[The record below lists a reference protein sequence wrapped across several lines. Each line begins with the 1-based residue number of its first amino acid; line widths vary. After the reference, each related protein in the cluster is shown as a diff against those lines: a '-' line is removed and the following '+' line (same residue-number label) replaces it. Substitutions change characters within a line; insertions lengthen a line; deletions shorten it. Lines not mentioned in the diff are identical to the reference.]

1 MLKNGDQVS
10 HVEFKITGLERVHRR
25 LVGTIMRY
33 SQYREKKVQAVF
45 EKKKEKEEARR
56 REVNKHEEGIE

>member
-1 MLKNGDQVS
+1 
-10 HVEFKITGLERVHRR
+10 
-25 LVGTIMRY
+25 MRY

-45 EKKKEKEEARR
+45 EKKNEKEEARR